1 MALNNDGKLL
11 AKGTAAGDR
20 VYGMDEVIDAW
31 RSLQVDAAGNPL
43 FTLGNPG
50 NVKQSTIAL
59 QEQKTEAAA
68 AAGTLT
74 FSEDISIIEIYNTH
88 ATNTGVFTVNGIAIS
103 VPAKASFQAAIGGTP
118 GKTVAVTGTTTYIV
132 GRYK

>member
-1 MALNNDGKLL
+1 MALNQDGKLL

-20 VYGMDEVIDAW
+20 VYGMNETADAW
-31 RSLQVDAAGNPL
+31 RSTPVDAAGNPL
-43 FTLGNPG
+43 FTLANPG
-50 NVKQSTIAL
+50 NIKQSTIAL
-59 QEQKTEAAA
+59 EEQKTEAQAT
-68 AAGTLT
+68 AGTLT
-74 FSEDISIIEIYNTH
+74 FAENISIIEIFNTH